1 MDRCRHNIDAGF
13 DDPNIIDAAGRTA
26 QLATSSRRS
35 DATAAGGSRDTNII
49 DANIIDAGFDDPN
62 IIAAGGSRDTNIID
76 ANIIAAG
83 ARTAQLATTSRRS
96 DATAASHPDRISRA
110 NTSDANGSRD
120 ANDPD
125 EDSK

>member
-62 IIAAGGSRDTNIID
+62 IIGNGGCSPANIAAGGSRDTT
-76 ANIIAAG
+76 AN
-83 ARTAQLATTSRRS
+83 
-96 DATAASHPDRISRA
+96 
-110 NTSDANGSRD
+110 
-120 ANDPD
+120 
-125 EDSK
+125 E